1 MRSRGPSKQRLWL
14 GAGRYLCCGGRRY
27 TDADAH
33 CHANCQSHRDS
44 IANSYA
50 ATDANTQSGAI
61 GKAAP
66 NASAEAIKFA
76 EPRLFL

>member
-1 MRSRGPSKQRLWL
+1 L
-14 GAGRYLCCGGRRY
+14 GSGRHPCCCGRR
-27 TDADAH
+27 
-33 CHANCQSHRDS
+33 HANADTYCYSDGDRHAQCHRNR
-44 IANSYA
+44 IGNGYA